1 MKSERDHPI
10 TIEDLLRLK
19 RAERPP
25 AEFWT
30 TFDRELRA
38 KQLSALV
45 GKRPWWQNFPKA
57 FPRLFRYRIPLG
69 ASAVIALTL
78 ISLRHDRP
86 SPAIQEAIPSETASA
101 AIVEIAS
108 SPAVTAAPGV
118 QEVVVAKP
126 MERSLVAAT
135 EPLNEVTLDAAA
147 IPQTS
152 SVARPVVALGGGMK
166 IDRVVETASPSTLEI
181 VPSLTGVRS
190 SEPAVSRTLLAQNQG
205 FEARPVAT
213 HAAVEPL
220 QQMTP
225 PGESR
230 RSRFLTAMVST
241 ASSESS
247 YRATERAASRI
258 ADERLYDQIPRF
270 GARGDRVNLK
280 F

>member
-10 TIEDLLRLK
+10 TIEAILRLK

-45 GKRPWWQNFPKA
+45 GKRPWWQNFPKT

-69 ASAVIALTL
+69 ASAVVALTL
-78 ISLRHDRP
+78 ISLRHERVAPVVRAIGP
-86 SPAIQEAIPSETASA
+86 SEAGSAAVVETASSPVVMA
-101 AIVEIAS
+101 
-108 SPAVTAAPGV
+108 PAVV
-118 QEVVVAKP
+118 QELTKP
-126 MERSLVAAT
+126 MERAFVAVSEPTREGTLNAT
-135 EPLNEVTLDAAA
+135 A
-147 IPQTS
+147 IAETP
-152 SVARPVVALGGGMK
+152 SVSRPAVAPGAGMR
-166 IDRVVETASPSTLEI
+166 IDRVVESPAPSTIESAAN
-181 VPSLTGVRS
+181 VAAFRA
-190 SEPAVSRTLLAQNQG
+190 SEPEVSRTLLAQNNG
-205 FEARPVAT
+205 FDARPVVAR
-213 HAAVEPL
+213 AVVEPL

-230 RSRFLTAMVST
+230 RSRILTAMVAT
-241 ASSESS
+241 AASDSS
-247 YRATERAASRI
+247 YRTTERAASRI
-258 ADERLYDQIPRF
+258 AEDRLYDQIQRF

>member
-1 MKSERDHPI
+1 MKSERDRPI

-45 GKRPWWQNFPKA
+45 GKRPWWQNFPKT
-57 FPRLFRYRIPLG
+57 FPRLFRYRVPLG
-69 ASAVIALTL
+69 ASAIVVLTL
-78 ISLRHDRP
+78 ISLRHDRT
-86 SPAIQEAIPSETASA
+86 SPAVLATIPPEAGSA
-101 AIVEIAS
+101 AVVEIAS
-108 SPAVTAAPGV
+108 SPAVTAAPVV
-118 QEVVVAKP
+118 QEVTKP
-126 MERSLVAAT
+126 VERSFVAVS
-135 EPLNEVTLDAAA
+135 EPASEVTLNA
-147 IPQTS
+147 TS
-152 SVARPVVALGGGMK
+152 IAEAPSVSRPVVVLGGGMR
-166 IDRVVETASPSTLEI
+166 IDRVVETPSTIEI
-181 VPSLTGVRS
+181 AANVAGIRA
-190 SEPAVSRTLLAQNQG
+190 SEPAVSRTLLAQNNN
-205 FEARPVAT
+205 FEARPVAART
-213 HAAVEPL
+213 AVEPL

-230 RSRFLTAMVST
+230 RSRFLTAMVAT

-247 YRATERAASRI
+247 YRTTERAASRI
-258 ADERLYDQIPRF
+258 AEERLYDQIQRF

>member
-69 ASAVIALTL
+69 ASAVVALAL
-78 ISLRHDRP
+78 ISLRHDRA
-86 SPAIQEAIPSETASA
+86 PAVQPAVPSETASA
-101 AIVEIAS
+101 AVVEIAS
-108 SPAVTAAPGV
+108 VPVVTAAPVV
-118 QEVVVAKP
+118 QE
-126 MERSLVAAT
+126 LVAAKPAERT
-135 EPLNEVTLDAAA
+135 LVAASEPVGEVTLEAAA
-147 IPQTS
+147 IPETS
-152 SVARPVVALGGGMK
+152 SVSRPAIALGGGMK
-166 IDRVVETASPSTLEI
+166 IDRVVTSPSPSAVEI
-181 VPSLTGVRS
+181 ASNLAGIRA
-190 SEPAVSRTLLAQNQG
+190 SESAVSRTLLAQNHG

-225 PGESR
+225 PGDSR
-230 RSRFLTAMVST
+230 RSRFLTAMVAA

-258 ADERLYDQIPRF
+258 ADERLYDQNQRLH
-270 GARGDRVNLK
+270 ARGDRVNLK

>member
-1 MKSERDHPI
+1 MKSERDRPI

-45 GKRPWWQNFPKA
+45 GKRPWWQNFPKT

-69 ASAVIALTL
+69 ASAVVALTL
-78 ISLRHDRP
+78 ISLRHDRT
-86 SPAIQEAIPSETASA
+86 PAVQAIIPSEAGSA
-101 AIVEIAS
+101 AVVEIAS
-108 SPAVTAAPGV
+108 SPAVTATPVV
-118 QEVVVAKP
+118 QEVMRP
-126 MERSLVAAT
+126 IERSFVAAS
-135 EPLNEVTLDAAA
+135 EPASEVTLNATTIAEA
-147 IPQTS
+147 P
-152 SVARPVVALGGGMK
+152 SVSRPTVALGGGMK
-166 IDRVVETASPSTLEI
+166 IDRVVETPSPSTIEI
-181 VPSLTGVRS
+181 AAKLAGIRA
-190 SEPAVSRTLLAQNQG
+190 SEPAVSRTLLAQNSS
-205 FEARPVAT
+205 FEARPAST
-213 HAAVEPL
+213 RAAVEPL

-230 RSRFLTAMVST
+230 RSRLLTAMVAT

-247 YRATERAASRI
+247 YRTTERAASRI
-258 ADERLYDQIPRF
+258 AEERLYDQIQRF
-270 GARGDRVNLK
+270 GARGAGVQLK